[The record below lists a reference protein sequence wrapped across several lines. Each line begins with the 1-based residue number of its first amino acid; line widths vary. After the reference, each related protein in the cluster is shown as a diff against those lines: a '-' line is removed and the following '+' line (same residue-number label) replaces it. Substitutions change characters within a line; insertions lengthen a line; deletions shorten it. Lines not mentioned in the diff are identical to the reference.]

1 MGRKRTATIVKLA
14 KGTFK
19 TSDAPKNEPKYQ
31 APEDLT
37 VPATI
42 NAQGPGARKW
52 RELAPHLASRGC
64 LTDVDKQN
72 LEAYCMAYETM
83 LRAHAEIEK
92 ADSIIIVTD
101 KGNQVQHP
109 AVTVLGTATGIM
121 QRYSGMLGLDPASRT
136 KIEGKPPGGSAKSF
150 SDLAK

>member
-1 MGRKRTATIVKLA
+1 
-14 KGTFK
+14 
-19 TSDAPKNEPKYQ
+19 
-31 APEDLT
+31 
-37 VPATI
+37 
-42 NAQGPGARKW
+42 
-52 RELAPHLASRGC
+52 
-64 LTDVDKQN
+64 
-72 LEAYCMAYETM
+72 MAYETM